1 MKMEKKGL
9 VDYFNQALDDN
20 CDLFS
25 MQIIE
30 GIFREASAVAKK
42 TELMDEVI
50 ARFGAL
56 LSSFIETAQSGVK
69 NKNVYEISGFLAA
82 MKFRY
87 VDDKPKNRKAN

>member
-1 MKMEKKGL
+1 METKGL
-9 VDYFNQALDDN
+9 IDYFNESLNDN
-20 CDLFS
+20 SDLFA
-25 MQIIE
+25 MRIIE
-30 GIFREASAVAKK
+30 GVFREAEAICPKDG
-42 TELMDEVI
+42 LMDEVI

-69 NKNVYEISGFLAA
+69 TKNVYEISGFLAA

>member
-1 MKMEKKGL
+1 MEKKGL
-9 VDYFNQALDDN
+9 IDYFNESLNDN
-20 CDLFS
+20 SDLFA

-30 GIFREASAVAKK
+30 GVFREAEAVCPKDG
-42 TELMDEVI
+42 LMDEVI

-56 LSSFIETAQSGVK
+56 LSSFIETTQSGIK

>member
-1 MKMEKKGL
+1 MEKKGL
-9 VDYFNQALDDN
+9 TDYFNESLDENSDV
-20 CDLFS
+20 FA

-30 GIFREASAVAKK
+30 GIFREAEVVSKK
-42 TELMDEVI
+42 GELMDDVI

-87 VDDKPKNRKAN
+87 VDNNKNNRKAN